1 MSTTPD
7 AATRADRPPEGTW
20 EVAAPSPERA
30 EGAGPA
36 PPSGRRGPARRVIA
50 VVLGVGLTVAAAAG
64 AYLVWDDEHFVRTDN
79 AGVAGNVVTV
89 SAPAGGTL
97 LAWNARVGQTVR
109 PGTLLGTVRMEGA
122 TAVGAT
128 ATYLDVKAPAA
139 GVVVQ
144 TTGVAGQLVNP
155 GAPLAVV
162 ADVADLWVTANV
174 NEQDVHR
181 LRIGQRVDVSIDA
194 LPGVRV
200 AGSVEAIAQATQSTF
215 SLLPTSNT
223 GGQFTK
229 VSQLVPVKI
238 RLDPES
244 MAAGLAVGE
253 SAEVT
258 IHVD

>member
-7 AATRADRPPEGTW
+7 AGATAGTGANGGAPTRRP
-20 EVAAPSPERA
+20 S
-30 EGAGPA
+30 
-36 PPSGRRGPARRVIA
+36 RRIVA
-50 VVLGVGLTVAAAAG
+50 VVLGIGVAIGAAVA
-64 AYLVWDDEHFVRTDN
+64 AYLVWDDQHFVRTDN
-79 AGVAGNVVTV
+79 ASVAGNVVTV
-89 SAPAGGTL
+89 SSPASGKL
-97 LAWNARVGQTVR
+97 LSWTAQVGQTVR
-109 PGTLLGTVRMEGA
+109 PGTLLGAVRVEGA

-144 TTGVAGQLVNP
+144 TTGIAGQLVSP
-155 GAPLAVV
+155 GAPLAVI

-174 NEQDVHR
+174 NEQDLHR
-181 LRIGQRVDVSIDA
+181 LRVGQRVDVSIDA

-200 AGSVEAIAQATQSTF
+200 GGSIQAIAQATQSTF

-258 IHVD
+258 IHVE

>member
-7 AATRADRPPEGTW
+7 AGTPGVARSPRRAGRL
-20 EVAAPSPERA
+20 VA
-30 EGAGPA
+30 
-36 PPSGRRGPARRVIA
+36 I
-50 VVLGVGLTVAAAAG
+50 VLGVGLVVGASAAA
-64 AYLVWDDEHFVRTDN
+64 YLMWDDQHFVRTDN
-79 AGVAGNVVTV
+79 ASVAGDVVTV
-89 SAPAGGTL
+89 SSPASGKL
-97 LAWNARVGQTVR
+97 LSWTARVGQTVR
-109 PGTLLGTVRMEGA
+109 SGTLLGAVRVEGA

-144 TTGVAGQLVNP
+144 TTGIAGQLVSP
-155 GAPLAVV
+155 GAPLAVI

-181 LRIGQRVDVSIDA
+181 LRVGQRVDVSIDA

-200 AGSVEAIAQATQSTF
+200 GGSIQAIAQATQSTF
-215 SLLPTSNT
+215 SLLPTSNS

-258 IHVD
+258 IHVE